1 MKGLDTNVLVRYI
14 TQDNE
19 NQALLAEK
27 AIETARSQNEK
38 LLIQPIVICEM
49 IWVLE
54 SAYGFKKSEI
64 LPVIDQ
70 LLRTA
75 QFKIVDKDV
84 CWKAFADFSQKNG
97 DFADYY
103 IGRANKRDGADVTLT
118 FDKALKESDVFL
130 MLSAS

>member
-1 MKGLDTNVLVRYI
+1 MNGLDTNVLVRYI

-54 SAYGFKKSEI
+54 SAYGFKKPEI

-75 QFKIVDKDV
+75 QFKIVDKDA

-103 IGRANKRDGADVTLT
+103 IGRSNERDGADVTLT
-118 FDKALKESDVFL
+118 FDKALQDSDMFL

>member
-1 MKGLDTNVLVRYI
+1 MNGLDTNVLVRYI
-14 TQDNE
+14 SQDDE

-38 LLIQPIVICEM
+38 LLIQPLVLCEM

-54 SAYGFKKSEI
+54 SAYGFKKSKI

-84 CWKAFADFSQKNG
+84 CWNAFADFSKKNG

-103 IGRANKRDGADVTLT
+103 IGRANEREGADVTLT
-118 FDKALKESDVFL
+118 FDKALKGSDMFL
-130 MLSAS
+130 ML

>member
-1 MKGLDTNVLVRYI
+1 MNGLDTNVLVRYI
-14 TQDNE
+14 TQDDE

-38 LLIQPIVICEM
+38 LLIQPLVLCEM

-54 SAYGFKKSEI
+54 SAYGFKKSKI

-103 IGRANKRDGADVTLT
+103 IGRANERDGADVTLT
-118 FDKALKESDVFL
+118 FDKALKESDMFL
-130 MLSAS
+130 ML

>member
-1 MKGLDTNVLVRYI
+1 MNGLDTNVLVRYI
-14 TQDNE
+14 TQDDE

-38 LLIQPIVICEM
+38 LLIQSLVLCEM

-54 SAYGFKKSEI
+54 SAYGFEKSKI

-97 DFADYY
+97 DFAEYY
-103 IGRANKRDGADVTLT
+103 IGRANERDGADVTLT
-118 FDKALKESDVFL
+118 FDKALKESDMFL
-130 MLSAS
+130 ML

>member
-1 MKGLDTNVLVRYI
+1 MNGLDTNILVRYI

-27 AIETARSQNEK
+27 AIQAARSQNEK
-38 LLIQPIVICEM
+38 LLIQPIVICEV
-49 IWVLE
+49 IWALE
-54 SAYGFKKSEI
+54 SAYGFKKLEI

-75 QFKIVDKDV
+75 QLKIVDKDV
-84 CWKAFADFSQKNG
+84 CWKAFAAFSQKEG

-103 IGRANKRDGADVTLT
+103 NGRANVRDGADVTLT
-118 FDKALKESDVFL
+118 FDKALNESDLFL
-130 MLSAS
+130 ILSAS

>member
-1 MKGLDTNVLVRYI
+1 LTAEGKTFMNGLDTNVLARYI

-19 NQALLAEK
+19 NQALLADK

-49 IWVLE
+49 IWVLV

-75 QFKIVDKDV
+75 QFK
-84 CWKAFADFSQKNG
+84 
-97 DFADYY
+97 
-103 IGRANKRDGADVTLT
+103 
-118 FDKALKESDVFL
+118 
-130 MLSAS
+130 LSTD